1 MRHDMDGREDLIAY
15 LGSHFPLRFWIY
27 PNFPENPL
35 ASNSLDE
42 GIEVSVK
49 LP

>member
-15 LGSHFPLRFWIY
+15 LGSHFLLRFWVCLDC
-27 PNFPENPL
+27 PENPP

-42 GIEVSVK
+42 GIEVNVK